1 MNSAEFLKNR
11 PPLNPSNFDKFQQI
25 RPIFYTLLG
34 PTKICSAIYISW
46 TSFYVLLMS
55 FFSMQNNPTDIISE
69 SSDFETLNFKVVGS
83 WFISNE
89 THDSNSKSLI

>member
-1 MNSAEFLKNR
+1 
-11 PPLNPSNFDKFQQI
+11 
-25 RPIFYTLLG
+25 
-34 PTKICSAIYISW
+34 
-46 TSFYVLLMS
+46 
-55 FFSMQNNPTDIISE
+55 MQNNPTDIISE